1 MATVTYRNLHFI
13 LLGAAT
19 SMAAA
24 STVRRLAA
32 SCGLVLLTQVLTRT
46 TWITI
51 VAVSAQPTTITVS
64 TDFQSAASPD
74 IFHIIIKK
82 KNQNSL

>member
-1 MATVTYRNLHFI
+1 MGIVIFRRRRYI

-24 STVRRLAA
+24 SSIRRLTA

-51 VAVSAQPTTITVS
+51 VAVSAQPASITVG
-64 TDFQSAASPD
+64 TDFQSAVSPN

-82 KNQNSL
+82 KNQNSI